1 MWFSNDNS
9 SLTFTPGNVSV
20 VLRGPTS
27 VFIADIDRDG
37 FLDVVGGGGFA
48 RDLGAHFSVL
58 AGKGSRTHK
67 EPFFL

>member
-1 MWFSNDNS
+1 VWFSNDNS

-58 AGKGSRTHK
+58 AGRAP
-67 EPFFL
+67 EPTRNLFL